1 MSANVVFN
9 IVLTILVAWFII
21 SRFLPV
27 KGVKNINGKE
37 LKTEMNKKN
46 KQFIDVR
53 TPGEFR
59 GNHIQGFQNIP
70 LNELAQKASHLDK
83 NKEYIMVCR
92 SGGRSSRAVQFLES
106 HGFGVINMTGGM
118 LDWEGKIE

>member
-37 LKTEMNKKN
+37 LKTEMNKKIN
-46 KQFIDVR
+46 NLLMFVHPVNLEGIIFK
-53 TPGEFR
+53 GFR
-59 GNHIQGFQNIP
+59 I
-70 LNELAQKASHLDK
+70 SH
-83 NKEYIMVCR
+83 
-92 SGGRSSRAVQFLES
+92 
-106 HGFGVINMTGGM
+106 
-118 LDWEGKIE
+118 

>member
-1 MSANVVFN
+1 MN
-9 IVLTILVAWFII
+9 FIA
-21 SRFLPV
+21 
-27 KGVKNINGKE
+27 KNQ
-37 LKTEMNKKN
+37 NKKN

-83 NKEYIMVCR
+83 NKEVIVICQSGMRSKQATKMLKKLDFQHITNV
-92 SGGRSSRAVQFLES
+92 SGGMNAW
-106 HGFGVINMTGGM
+106 N
-118 LDWEGKIE
+118 

>member
-37 LKTEMNKKN
+37 LKTEMNKKIN
-46 KQFIDVR
+46 NLLMFVHLVNLEGIIFK
-53 TPGEFR
+53 GFR
-59 GNHIQGFQNIP
+59 I
-70 LNELAQKASHLDK
+70 SH
-83 NKEYIMVCR
+83 
-92 SGGRSSRAVQFLES
+92 
-106 HGFGVINMTGGM
+106 
-118 LDWEGKIE
+118 

>member
-9 IVLTILVAWFII
+9 IVLTILDAWFII

-83 NKEYIMVCR
+83 NKEVIVICQSGMRSKQATKMLKKLGFQHITNV
-92 SGGRSSRAVQFLES
+92 SGGMNAW
-106 HGFGVINMTGGM
+106 N
-118 LDWEGKIE
+118 